1 MQPLRRKT
9 VNILSIEEQ
18 AFSLS
23 RSTLQFA
30 AEASY
35 YTAMLPLA
43 VKVREYDSSH
53 AAPR

>member
-1 MQPLRRKT
+1 M
-9 VNILSIEEQ
+9 NFLSIEEQ

-23 RSTLQFA
+23 RGTLQFA

-35 YTAMLPLA
+35 YTAVLPLA
-43 VKVREYDSSH
+43 VEVREYDSSH